1 LQEEL
6 LEQMSD
12 DNQSV
17 KIGWSSVQVYIL
29 STICLLIG
37 VTMGYLFRG
46 SNAPKAAGA
55 SANSA
60 VQRQM
65 PGGTPAAGTGT
76 APAQPTPEAMKRMAD
91 KQVAPLL
98 EQLQKNP
105 KDAETLA
112 KVGYYYMLSAQ
123 YDDAATYYEKSA
135 DVKPTA
141 AVYTSL
147 GNAQAYGQKPDKAIA
162 SLNHALQLDPK
173 YADALFNLGVLK
185 WRAKGDT
192 KGAIACWETL
202 LKTNPNH
209 PHLDKV
215 RELIAHVKEQGAP
228 HTPATP

>member
-1 LQEEL
+1 
-6 LEQMSD
+6 MSD

-29 STICLLIG
+29 SAICLLIG

-55 SANSA
+55 SVNSA

-65 PGGTPAAGTGT
+65 PGGTPAVGTGA

-105 KDAETLA
+105 NDADTLA

-123 YDDAATYYEKSA
+123 YDDAATYYEKLT

-141 AVYTSL
+141 QIYTTLAS
-147 GNAQAYGQKPDKAIA
+147 AQAYGGKPDKAIA

-173 YADALFNLGVLK
+173 FADALFNLGMLK

-209 PHLDKV
+209 PQLEKV
-215 RELIAHVKEQGAP
+215 RQLIAHVKGQGAP